1 MIHYGSFLFKYVF
14 NQFWMQVH
22 FQKKRNK
29 FLQVTEVSKVGIGF
43 AKKNVKDKN
52 EIMKFTYKSNL
63 NDLLIISNF

>member
-1 MIHYGSFLFKYVF
+1 
-14 NQFWMQVH
+14 MQVH

-43 AKKNVKDKN
+43 DKKNVKDKN